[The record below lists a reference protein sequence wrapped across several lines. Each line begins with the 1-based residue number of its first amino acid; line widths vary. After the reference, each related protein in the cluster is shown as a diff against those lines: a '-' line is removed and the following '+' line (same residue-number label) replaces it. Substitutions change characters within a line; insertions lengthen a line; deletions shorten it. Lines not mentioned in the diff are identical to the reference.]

1 MPNPKKR
8 VDRRYCLPDPLEKLT
23 DETIIAE
30 IPFGSRVLDLGCGDG
45 RLLERLRDT
54 HGVSGQGIEL
64 DNTEILL
71 AMERGVAVIHAD
83 LDLGL
88 HGFPDQAF
96 DFAILSQT
104 LQQVRHPRQ
113 VVRAMLRVA
122 KQALVVVPN
131 FGHWRVRLQLVM
143 EGRAPRTSALPY
155 EWDDSPNR
163 HYMSMLDV
171 RDMVE
176 KVGARIVKELP
187 MIKGRAVPG
196 AWLPNVRA
204 DSALYILERAQGAD

>member
-1 MPNPKKR
+1 MPTRKER

-23 DETIIAE
+23 DETIISE
-30 IPFGSRVLDLGCGDG
+30 ISFGSRVLDLGCGDG

-64 DNTEILL
+64 DNNELLL

-88 HGFPDQAF
+88 DGFPDQSF

-104 LQQVRHPRQ
+104 LQQVRHPRK
-113 VVRAMLRVA
+113 VVQAMLRVA
-122 KQALVVVPN
+122 RQALVVVPN
-131 FGHWRVRLQLVM
+131 FGHWRVRLQLLLD
-143 EGRAPRTSALPY
+143 GRAPKTAALPY
-155 EWDDSPNR
+155 EWYDSPNL
-163 HYMSMLDV
+163 HFMSMVDF
-171 RDMVE
+171 RDLVD
-176 KVGARIVKELP
+176 KVGARVVKELP

-196 AWLPNVRA
+196 AWMPNIRA
-204 DSALYILERAQGAD
+204 DSALYILEQAPRAE